1 MSDHDEIRRTF
12 AQFCQYLDNRRFED
26 WAGLFTED
34 GVFNQLHG
42 RAAILTM
49 ISGAELAS
57 DPGLSRK
64 HVITNAIIDVDGDE
78 ARSVSDLVM
87 FDRHEDG
94 PWIVAAVGVYQD
106 RLVRHGEQW
115 LLADRQLRMT

>member
-1 MSDHDEIRRTF
+1 MSDHDQIRRTF
-12 AQFCQYLDNRRFED
+12 AQFCQFLDDRRFED

-49 ISGAELAS
+49 IEGAELAS
-57 DPGLSRK
+57 DPDLSRK

-78 ARSVSDLVM
+78 AHSVSDLVM
-87 FDRHEDG
+87 YDRHGDG
-94 PWIVAAVGVYQD
+94 SWTVQIGKYED
-106 RLVRHGEQW
+106 RLVRRGDRW
-115 LLADRQLRMT
+115 LLADRQLHLI